1 MLFLEV
7 EVSSACRSL
16 GPLIRLIKY
25 GIIPIIQI
33 GVPILLIL
41 YGMFDLAKAV
51 IASKEEEIKNA
62 TKLLTKRA
70 IYAVAVF
77 LVVTLVTAVFGLLS
91 STANENITN
100 DSATGL
106 DCWDLVTKDGFKK

>member
-1 MLFLEV
+1 MLFLD
-7 EVSSACRSL
+7 ACSDL
-16 GPLIRLIKY
+16 APLIRLIKF

-51 IASKEEEIKNA
+51 IASKEDEIKNA

-91 STANENITN
+91 STGNNKITN
-100 DSATGL
+100 ESKSGI
-106 DCWDLVTKDGFKK
+106 DCWNDY

>member
-41 YGMFDLAKAV
+41 YGMFDLATAV
-51 IASKEEEIKNA
+51 IASKEDEIKNA

-70 IYAVAVF
+70 VYAVAVF
-77 LVVTLVTAVFGLLS
+77 LVVSLVTAVFGLLS
-91 STANENITN
+91 STGNENITN
-100 DSATGL
+100 ESATGL
-106 DCWDLVTKDGFKK
+106 DCWDVVTKDGFKK

>member
-1 MLFLEV
+1 MLFLDEV
-7 EVSSACRSL
+7 VVDPCQSL
-16 GPLIRLIKY
+16 GPLINLIKH
-25 GIIPIIQI
+25 GIIPIVQI

-41 YGMFDLAKAV
+41 YGMFDLSKAV
-51 IASKEEEIKNA
+51 IASKEDEIKNA

-91 STANENITN
+91 STGNNKITN
-100 DSATGL
+100 ESKSGI
-106 DCWDLVTKDGFKK
+106 DCWNNY

>member
-1 MLFLEV
+1 MLFLDEV
-7 EVSSACRSL
+7 VVDPCQSL
-16 GPLIRLIKY
+16 GPLINLIKH

-41 YGMFDLAKAV
+41 YGMFDLSKAV
-51 IASKEEEIKNA
+51 IASKEDEIKNA

-77 LVVTLVTAVFGLLS
+77 LVVTLVTAVFSLLS
-91 STANENITN
+91 STGNNKITN
-100 DSATGL
+100 ESKSGI
-106 DCWDLVTKDGFKK
+106 DCWNNY

>member
-1 MLFLEV
+1 MLFLDTC
-7 EVSSACRSL
+7 SDLA
-16 GPLIRLIKY
+16 PLIRLIKF

-41 YGMFDLAKAV
+41 YGMFDLSKAV
-51 IASKEEEIKNA
+51 IASKEDEIKNA

-91 STANENITN
+91 STGDNKITN
-100 DSATGL
+100 ESKSGI
-106 DCWDLVTKDGFKK
+106 DCWNKIKK

>member
-1 MLFLEV
+1 MLFLDV
-7 EVSSACRSL
+7 DACTQLR
-16 GPLIRLIKY
+16 PLIRLIKF

-51 IASKEEEIKNA
+51 IASKEDEIKNA

-91 STANENITN
+91 STGDEDIENKSKSGI
-100 DSATGL
+100 
-106 DCWDLVTKDGFKK
+106 DCWRDTERS

>member
-1 MLFLEV
+1 MLFLD
-7 EVSSACRSL
+7 ACEDL
-16 GPLIRLIKY
+16 APLIRLIKF

-51 IASKEEEIKNA
+51 IASKEDEIKNA

-91 STANENITN
+91 STGNNKITN
-100 DSATGL
+100 ESKSGI
-106 DCWDLVTKDGFKK
+106 DCWNDY

>member
-41 YGMFDLAKAV
+41 YGMFDLSKAV
-51 IASKEEEIKNA
+51 IAS
-62 TKLLTKRA
+62 
-70 IYAVAVF
+70 
-77 LVVTLVTAVFGLLS
+77 
-91 STANENITN
+91 
-100 DSATGL
+100 
-106 DCWDLVTKDGFKK
+106 

>member
-1 MLFLEV
+1 MLFLDCNDLPI
-7 EVSSACRSL
+7 A
-16 GPLIRLIKY
+16 PLIRLIKF

-51 IASKEEEIKNA
+51 IASKEDEIKNA

-91 STANENITN
+91 STGDKNIENQSKSGI
-100 DSATGL
+100 
-106 DCWDLVTKDGFKK
+106 DCWNEIKK

>member
-1 MLFLEV
+1 MLFLDEV
-7 EVSSACRSL
+7 VVDPCQSL
-16 GPLIRLIKY
+16 EPLINLIKH

-41 YGMFDLAKAV
+41 YGMFDLSKAV
-51 IASKEEEIKNA
+51 IASKEDEIKNA

-91 STANENITN
+91 STGNNKITN
-100 DSATGL
+100 ESKSGI
-106 DCWDLVTKDGFKK
+106 DCWNAY